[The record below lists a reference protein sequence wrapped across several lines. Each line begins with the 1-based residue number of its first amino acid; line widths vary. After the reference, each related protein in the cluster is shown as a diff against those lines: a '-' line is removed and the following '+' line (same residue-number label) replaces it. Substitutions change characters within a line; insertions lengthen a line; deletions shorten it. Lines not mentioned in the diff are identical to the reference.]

1 MQAYQQQA
9 EELEFQ
15 VSGLRERVEEVEGER
30 EQLDSERGRLE
41 GEKREWERERDALRE
56 ESRRCDAVEQDLGHV
71 LQLIADGVEEGSLK
85 VWNQGLGD
93 RE

>member
-15 VSGLRERVEEVEGER
+15 VVGLKERVEEVEGER
-30 EQLDSERGRLE
+30 EQLDSDKGRLE

-71 LQLIADGVEEGSLK
+71 LQLIADGVEGGSLK
-85 VWNQGLGD
+85 VGA
-93 RE
+93 R